1 MLAIVGV
8 VAGAIVGLSLFQ
20 AGESKK
26 GVTVD
31 VRGAPALGPTEATV
45 TLIEYSDY
53 ECPYCIRHTRETM
66 PKIVDAY
73 ITTGQIRYV
82 FKDWPVDQLHPEAIR
97 AHEAGHCAAEQGKFW
112 EVHRRLFGAPGTHT
126 SDVLERIAGE
136 SGLNVTG
143 FRECMASGRT
153 RAAIRDSGREAQS
166 LGATGTPAFFLGHR
180 DPATERVS
188 VIQAIPGAQP
198 FSVFAQTIDS
208 LLK

>member
-1 MLAIVGV
+1 VGV
-8 VAGAIVGLSLFQ
+8 VAGVLVGVSLFQ
-20 AGESKK
+20 ADGKPS
-26 GVTVD
+26 GVVVD
-31 VRGAPALGPTEATV
+31 VRGAPALGPDGATV

-66 PKIVDAY
+66 PQIVDAY
-73 ITTGQIRYV
+73 ITTGRIRYV
-82 FKDWPVDQLHPEAIR
+82 FKDWPVDQLHPDAIR

-112 EVHRRLFGAPGTHT
+112 ETHRRLFGPPGTHT
-126 SDVLERIAGE
+126 PEILERLAGDT
-136 SGLNVTG
+136 GLDVAA
-143 FRECMASGRT
+143 FRECIASGRT
-153 RAAIRDSGREAQS
+153 RKAIRDWGREAQS